1 MMLQSRFVVVRE
13 AIAVVLRHLERL
25 PPSDRTERLHAWLD
39 DCRQEVEH
47 WSDSPPTDR
56 EGETVMKRVLAL
68 HVEVTK
74 LERAA
79 LLAVVK
85 GSFAR
90 VNYSAE

>member
-1 MMLQSRFVVVRE
+1 
-13 AIAVVLRHLERL
+13 
-25 PPSDRTERLHAWLD
+25 
-39 DCRQEVEH
+39 
-47 WSDSPPTDR
+47 
-56 EGETVMKRVLAL
+56 MKRVLAL

-90 VNYSAE
+90 VNDSAE